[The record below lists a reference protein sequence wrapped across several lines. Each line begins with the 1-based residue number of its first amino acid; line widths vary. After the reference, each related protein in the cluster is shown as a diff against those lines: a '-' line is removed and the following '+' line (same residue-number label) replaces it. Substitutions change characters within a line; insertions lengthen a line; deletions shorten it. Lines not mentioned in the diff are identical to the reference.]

1 MRAMSCAY
9 LLCGPSLAGK
19 STLSG
24 RIAERFGARVVSADE
39 INARRGLPFG
49 AEGLPESTWAETLEQ
64 QLAALRV
71 AGEAGASVVVDDTLC
86 YRWLRDRF
94 RREARAAGLVPQLL
108 LMRPSAEEILARH
121 AALTRARTRPVLSL
135 ARLKEHLSSFEWPTS
150 DEQPIDLTTAAAQDG
165 WLGHGP
171 DADPW
176 LDAWLPRIR
185 ERTAAKAQ
193 VLELGC
199 GSGRDS
205 VVLAAAGCR
214 VIGVDR
220 SASAIEAARARV
232 PSGEFHVQDVREQ
245 FPATAVG
252 ASVVVASLSLHYFA
266 WDETVALVR
275 RIHDALQP
283 GGLLLCRVN
292 SINDHH
298 HGASGHAPIEDDYY
312 LVNGEPKRFFSEAA
326 VDRLFGAGWRLL
338 HRQERCIHRY
348 ERPKW
353 VWEVVAECLKAPAP

>member
-1 MRAMSCAY
+1 VGRVACAY

-19 STLSG
+19 STLTA
-24 RIAERFGARVVSADE
+24 RIAERVGARVVSADE

-64 QLAALRV
+64 ELAALRA

-94 RREARAAGLVPQLL
+94 RREAQAVGLAPQLL
-108 LMRPSAEEILARH
+108 LMRPSAQEVLARH
-121 AALTRARTRPVLSL
+121 AALARARTRPVLSL
-135 ARLKEHLSSFEWPTS
+135 ARLTEHLSSFEWPTS
-150 DEQPIDLTTAAAQDG
+150 DEQPIDLTTATAQDA
-165 WLGHGP
+165 WLGP

-185 ERTAAKAQ
+185 ERTAAHPI

-220 SASAIEAARARV
+220 SASAIEAARVRV
-232 PSGEFHVQDVREQ
+232 PSGEFHVQDVREP
-245 FPATAVG
+245 FPVRAIG
-252 ASVVVASLSLHYFA
+252 ASVVLASLSLHYFT
-266 WDETVALVR
+266 WDVTVALAQR
-275 RIHDALQP
+275 MHDALQP

-298 HGASGHAPIEDDYY
+298 HGASGHTAIEDDYY
-312 LVNGEPKRFFSEAA
+312 LVNGEPKRFFSQAA
-326 VDRLFGAGWRLL
+326 VNRLFAAGWHML
-338 HRQERCIHRY
+338 HREERCIHRY
-348 ERPKW
+348 EQPKW

>member
-1 MRAMSCAY
+1 MACAY

-19 STLSG
+19 STLAD
-24 RIAERFGARVVSADE
+24 RIAERFGARIVSADE

-64 QLAALRV
+64 HLAAMRA

-94 RREARAAGLVPQLL
+94 RREAQAVGLAPQLL

-121 AALTRARTRPVLSL
+121 AALTRTRTRPVLSS
-135 ARLKEHLSSFEWPTS
+135 ARLTEHLSSFEWPTS
-150 DEQPIDLTTAAAQDG
+150 DEQPIDLTAAAAQEA

-171 DADPW
+171 DTDPW

-185 ERTAAKAQ
+185 ERTAANAI

-220 SASAIEAARARV
+220 SASAIEAARVCV
-232 PSGEFHVQDVREQ
+232 PSGEFHVQDVREP
-245 FPATAVG
+245 FPPRAIG

-266 WDETVALVR
+266 WEVTVALVR
-275 RIHDALQP
+275 RIHHALPP
-283 GGLLLCRVN
+283 GGVLLCRVN
-292 SINDHH
+292 SINDRH
-298 HGASGHAPIEDDYY
+298 HGASGHMAIEDDYY
-312 LVNGEPKRFFSEAA
+312 LVNGVPKRFFSEAA
-326 VDRLFGAGWRLL
+326 VDRLFAAGWHLL
-338 HRQERCIHRY
+338 YREERCIHRY
-348 ERPKW
+348 EQPKW
-353 VWEVVAECLKAPAP
+353 VWEVVAECLKEPAP